1 MKPIVSAIREY
12 GARVFGYLDDPL
24 VVPAPAGRV
33 ATPRDCLRATT
44 WIEKLLRKLGIVRQP
59 TKRESTGTKGLEHLG
74 MVIDKI
80 QMKFFIFP
88 RKIEKVQTVSSAILR
103 QAAQGRWWVSRK

>member
-1 MKPIVSAIREY
+1 
-12 GARVFGYLDDPL
+12 
-24 VVPAPAGRV
+24 
-33 ATPRDCLRATT
+33 
-44 WIEKLLRKLGIVRQP
+44 
-59 TKRESTGTKGLEHLG
+59 

-88 RKIEKVQTVSSAILR
+88 RKIEKVQTVWSAILR